1 MNPTRWAKVPV
12 VGVLAM
18 LLASQLLTDRIGPVQ
33 FMWWTPRVMLVA
45 AAIVGFAV
53 LLAIARACRWPAVEQ
68 RRLAVWLGVSAIL
81 GLACTWSDWGLPRAR
96 PEGAFRLAHWNI
108 CNPTRADAP
117 PSVDTMLAFEADAI
131 LLTDAGLAFAE
142 GGAERMAASGYA
154 IARAGPF
161 AIASRAPI
169 VEARPVY
176 AARGRAL
183 SRFVLATPQGP
194 LAIDAVDLPSETTMH
209 RYSSVRA
216 FVATLEEL
224 GHLGSNT
231 GSNPRSGPA
240 RADLL
245 VGDFNIT
252 RGSASL
258 ALLAPDATE
267 AFADA
272 GTGWGGTYPRA
283 WPYWAIDQTLVHAP
297 WKALRA
303 QIVDPGRSRHRAQLV
318 DLVRVGG
325 GG

>member
-12 VGVLAM
+12 VCVLLV
-18 LLASQLLTDRIGPVQ
+18 LLASQLLTDRIGPLQ
-33 FMWWTPRVMLVA
+33 FLWWTPRVMLVS
-45 AAIVGFAV
+45 AAIAGFAV
-53 LLAIARACRWPAVEQ
+53 LLAIARNRRWPAVEQ
-68 RRLAVWLGVSAIL
+68 RRLAVWLGASAIL

-117 PSVDTMLAFEADAI
+117 PSVDTMLTFEADAI
-131 LLTDAGLAFAE
+131 LLTDVGLAFAE

-209 RYSSVRA
+209 RSSSVRA
-216 FVATLEEL
+216 FVATLEEI
-224 GHLGSNT
+224 GHLGND
-231 GSNPRSGPA
+231 RV

-258 ALLAPDATE
+258 AQLAPDATE

-283 WPYWAIDQTLVHAP
+283 WPYWAIDQTLVRAP
-297 WKALRA
+297 WRALRSE
-303 QIVDPGRSRHRAQLV
+303 IVDPGRSRHRAQLV
-318 DLVRVGG
+318 DLVRVGSG
-325 GG
+325 G